1 MQQPSLSRAV
11 PMGVLGFL
19 VGALLVIMVRAVQSL
34 TPVWDVG
41 PGIVFATLFAA
52 GFFVWGIGAFDPRM
66 SVHGEDEHGDA
77 HHAVEAEPTP
87 FGILTSAIWQIAFL
101 TILLILA
108 LMIGAKLGPTL
119 ITTGD
124 PTAAVESNGAFPM
137 TIGGMEF
144 MVSKLTIFAI
154 FVIWTFISL
163 LVTAALISR
172 VMTLLVEG
180 VNEARL
186 PAGTVV
192 ERGPSG
198 WQQAMSNRILR
209 FGIFVV
215 ITVLLFPLIYI
226 GLVGLTFGDNQLLS
240 LVVAAAIALVTVYTP
255 QVRLGV
261 FLILVAVLFPLFY
274 YVLIGLV
281 IGNQLTLNFI
291 LSLVNAVVIALIIA
305 YTRPVL
311 RLVHRGT
318 ALLGKTLRGSGRDDA
333 AKPVRPVRRKD

>member
-19 VGALLVIMVRAVQSL
+19 IGALLVIIVRAVQSL

-66 SVHGEDEHGDA
+66 SVHGEGEHGA
-77 HHAVEAEPTP
+77 EHHAEPEPTP
-87 FGILTSAIWQIAFL
+87 FGILVGSIWQIAFL
-101 TILLILA
+101 TIILILA

-119 ITTGD
+119 IVTAD

-137 TIGGMEF
+137 TIAGMEF
-144 MVSKLTIFAI
+144 MVSKLTLFAL

-172 VMTLLVEG
+172 VMSMLAEG
-180 VNEARL
+180 VAETRL

-198 WQQAMSNRILR
+198 WQQAMSNPILR

-215 ITVLLFPLIYI
+215 ITVLLFPLLWI
-226 GLVGLTFGDNQLLS
+226 GVIGLTFGDNQILAMLA
-240 LVVAAAIALVTVYTP
+240 AAAIALLTVYSKW
-255 QVRLGV
+255 VRLGV
-261 FLILVAVLFPLFY
+261 FFILVAVLFPLFY

-281 IGNQLTLNFI
+281 IGNQLTLDYF
-291 LSLVNAVVIALIIA
+291 LSLVNAIVIALIIA

-311 RLVHRGT
+311 RYVHRGT
-318 ALLGKTLRGSGRDDA
+318 ALLGKVLRGSGRDDA
-333 AKPVRPVRRKD
+333 AKPVRRKD